1 MLVNKT
7 NILSLKNGKDASQY
21 NGNYVWGCF
30 VTNLFPVKA
39 INYSQWN
46 MYIFVLHNL
55 LLSRHMQSYHITYS
69 TFLHMDQITFV
80 LQKVKIWFYILLEST
95 NSCKFSW
102 VESRIMFNSTKTLY
116 IINHIETRKYEKLQN
131 VLWFR
136 EINKGIAWSNQVG
149 SWKSFD
155 IETR

>member
-7 NILSLKNGKDASQY
+7 NILSLKHGKDAAQY

-80 LQKVKIWFYILLEST
+80 LKKVKIWFHNLWVIRMSLLQLRLGQCWIKLKYIIHYNSHRKER
-95 NSCKFSW
+95 NMKSCKTFYDFW
-102 VESRIMFNSTKTLY
+102 R
-116 IINHIETRKYEKLQN
+116 
-131 VLWFR
+131 
-136 EINKGIAWSNQVG
+136 
-149 SWKSFD
+149 
-155 IETR
+155 